1 MLKKKLSLKNASF
14 NTSAIT
20 YRITPIDPPAH
31 RYHVCVNI
39 PEPLSTGQLLEL
51 PAWIPGSYLIRDFAQ
66 QIVEI
71 SASCKGKEVPLVKQ
85 SKHSWLAAPCAG
97 PLQVEYQVYAWD
109 ISIRGAYLDEQ
120 RGFFNGSSVFLSI
133 KDQTQKTCLVEI
145 CRPQGAR
152 YQDWRIATALREH
165 HAQRYDFGTY
175 EATDYDELIDHPVEM
190 GRFVLAKFNASG
202 TVHDIAIT
210 GTIPNLDL
218 PRLTLDLEKICTQQ
232 IKLFEPHR
240 HKAPINRYVFLLHA
254 IDDGYGGLEHRASS
268 ALLCSRAH
276 LPIKGNS
283 TINRAG
289 YRQLLGL
296 FSHEYF
302 HTWHIKRIKPA
313 VFVPYD
319 LQRENYTRLLWLFEG
334 FTSYYDNL
342 MLLRSGVIDLPEY
355 LSLLS
360 ENITEVMR
368 SPGRFKQTL
377 SESSFDAWIKYYRPN
392 ENSPNATVSY
402 YSKGALLALA
412 LDLTIRHASH
422 QRRSLDDIMRILW
435 QKFGRDFYHG
445 HPHGIAED
453 QVIALFNEAT
463 GLQLDAWL
471 ERALESTHDLPLA
484 ELLQKTGFTLK
495 PIRSTSPPGLGVRL
509 REDSHTVRLGCVYED
524 SPAQRAGLS
533 AGDILIA
540 MDGLRIKPNQM
551 NTLLNRYQV
560 GDKVELHVFR
570 RDELCVFQLQ
580 LGEPE
585 LERYAITSTSS
596 GKRHVI
602 GVWPA
607 AINASLAKP
616 K

>member
-1 MLKKKLSLKNASF
+1 MLKKNSLLRKAVF
-14 NTSAIT
+14 NTTMIT
-20 YRITPIDPPAH
+20 YRITPIHPAAH
-31 RYHVCVNI
+31 RYHVCLNI
-39 PEPLSTGQLLEL
+39 PEPRSTGQLLEL

-71 SASCKGKEVPLVKQ
+71 SASCQGKKIPLIKQ

-97 PLQVEYQVYAWD
+97 PLQVAYQVYAWD
-109 ISIRGAYLDEQ
+109 ISIRGVYLDEQ
-120 RGFFNGSSVFLSI
+120 RGFFNGSSVFLSVSG
-133 KDQTQKTCLVEI
+133 QTEKACLVEI
-145 CRPQGAR
+145 CRPQGVR
-152 YQDWRIATALREH
+152 YQDWRVATALREH

-190 GRFVLAKFNASG
+190 GHFVLAQFNACG

-210 GTIPNLDL
+210 GTIPNLDTT
-218 PRLTLDLEKICTQQ
+218 RLTLDLEKICTQQ

-240 HKAPINRYVFLLHA
+240 HKAPMSRYVFLLNA
-254 IDDGYGGLEHRASS
+254 IGEGYGGLEHRASS
-268 ALLCSRAH
+268 ALLCARAH

-283 TINRAG
+283 TVNRAG

-313 VFVPYD
+313 VFAPYD
-319 LQRENYTRLLWLFEG
+319 LQRESYTRLLWLFEG

-355 LSLLS
+355 LSLLG

-368 SPGRFKQTL
+368 SPGRLKQTL

-422 QRRSLDDIMRILW
+422 QRRSLDDIMRVLW
-435 QKFGRDFYHG
+435 QQFGRDFYHG
-445 HPHGIAED
+445 KPHGIAEN
-453 QVIALFNEAT
+453 QVFALFNQAT

-471 ERALESTHDLPLA
+471 TRALESTHDLPLT
-484 ELLQKTGFTLK
+484 ELLQETGFTLK
-495 PIRSTSPPGLGVRL
+495 PTLSTSAPGLGVRL
-509 REDSHTVRLGCVYED
+509 REEGQTVRLGCVYED
-524 SPAQRAGLS
+524 GPAQHAGLS
-533 AGDILIA
+533 AGDILVAI
-540 MDGLRIKPNQM
+540 DGLRVAPKKID
-551 NTLLNRYQV
+551 TLLSRYQA
-560 GDKVELHVFR
+560 GDKIELHVFR

-580 LGEPE
+580 LGAAE
-585 LERYAITSTSS
+585 LDHYAITSTSS

-602 GVWPA
+602 GAWPA